1 MKKTRTIPK
10 PKCDLHKDCF
20 ALEDKKCT
28 CLIDVDFG
36 ERDCPF
42 YKLKSEVMEE

>member
-1 MKKTRTIPK
+1 MNEEELLFPYPECPHHT
-10 PKCDLHKDCF
+10 DCF
-20 ALEDKKCT
+20 ALEDGKCT

-42 YKLKSEVMEE
+42 YKDRLSES